1 MLGSHPS
8 FQAILET
15 MTEWTVPR
23 LQPADTITCVCDRNE
38 PAAGEARQRFEFL
51 RKSRGN
57 RERLYPSL
65 AFASMRDE
73 LCLQAANVLV
83 YDKCRW
89 MQTWV
94 RPQQ

>member
-1 MLGSHPS
+1 LLGSHPS
-8 FQAILET
+8 FQAILEA

-51 RKSRGN
+51 RKSRGTGSASIPA
-57 RERLYPSL
+57 LPSHRCG
-65 AFASMRDE
+65 ME
-73 LCLQAANVLV
+73 LCLQAADVLV